1 MILIMK
7 VMKKIDEN
15 KIILIITIRN
25 KKIELIMMIKLIT
38 RNY

>member
-1 MILIMK
+1 
-7 VMKKIDEN
+7 MKKIDEN

-25 KKIELIMMIKLIT
+25 KKIELIMVIKLIT